1 MFISLR
7 DILPNRR
14 ETYSSWQQW
23 WSPEIKL
30 KKKLCKA
37 KKKKCKH
44 RSFENANSWT
54 HTWKVSKIIK
64 AAPTSRPAYA
74 FPPDKSDQAV
84 WGNSTYII
92 LPGSDDRRTLSHC
105 KHVKNANLEPICCAH
120 VSWESVTCFPANRE
134 LFWYCLT
141 FSVPLLIPR
150 WRETVRLLTVWTE
163 DMMPLRKS
171 HQGSEE
177 MSNNKKK
184 KKKTLCGLGDK
195 EKYPEGFTHLKSGK
209 VKQQKKATSTYW
221 VRQVW
226 WG

>member
-1 MFISLR
+1 MITR
-7 DILPNRR
+7 NKI
-14 ETYSSWQQW
+14 
-23 WSPEIKL
+23 

-37 KKKKCKH
+37 EKRKCKH
-44 RSFENANSWT
+44 RSFENADSWT

-64 AAPTSRPAYA
+64 AAPTSRPYA
-74 FPPDKSDQAV
+74 FPPDKSDQAA

-92 LPGSDDRRTLSHC
+92 LPVSDDRRTLSRY

-120 VSWESVTCFPANRE
+120 VSWESVTCFPVNRE

-177 MSNNKKK
+177 MSNKKKNKKK
-184 KKKTLCGLGDK
+184 KTHCVDSETERNIPKGLH
-195 EKYPEGFTHLKSGK
+195 T
-209 VKQQKKATSTYW
+209 
-221 VRQVW
+221 
-226 WG
+226 